1 MSELVLTLLRWGI
14 LIALWLLVLFALG
27 ALRRDLDA
35 PPEPAGALPPRP
47 RPEPAPKPKRQPRAS
62 RKRASNLVVTSGQ
75 LSGTVIPLGSTPIT
89 IGRAP
94 DSTLVVDDEYA
105 SARHARLFPHEG
117 QWVVEDLGSTNGTWI
132 GKTRLTA
139 PTVLQMGQSLRVGQ
153 TVLELRK

>member
-14 LIALWLLVLFALG
+14 LIALWLLVLFVLG
-27 ALRRDLDA
+27 ALRRDLEA
-35 PPEPAGALPPRP
+35 PPETAGTLPPRP
-47 RPEPAPKPKRQPRAS
+47 RPQAQPKRQPRVS
-62 RKRASNLVVTSGQ
+62 RRRANNLVVTSGH
-75 LSGTVIPLGSTPIT
+75 LSGTVIPLGTAPIS

-132 GKTRLTA
+132 GKTRLTS
-139 PTVLQMGQSLRVGQ
+139 PTVLQMGQPLRIGQ
-153 TVLELRK
+153 TVIELRK

>member
-35 PPEPAGALPPRP
+35 PPEPAGALSPRP
-47 RPEPAPKPKRQPRAS
+47 RPEPAAQPKRQPRTS
-62 RKRASNLVVTSGQ
+62 RKRANNLVVTSGQ
-75 LSGTVIPLGSTPIT
+75 LSGTVIPLGTAPIT

-132 GKTRLTA
+132 GKTRLTS

>member
-14 LIALWLLVLFALG
+14 LISLWLFVMFTLG
-27 ALRRDLDA
+27 ALRRDLEA
-35 PPEPAGALPPRP
+35 PPEGASALPRPQPQSRP
-47 RPEPAPKPKRQPRAS
+47 RRQPRS
-62 RKRASNLVVTSGQ
+62 LRKRASSLVVTSGH
-75 LSGTVIPLGSTPIT
+75 LSGTVIPLGTTPIT

-117 QWVVEDLGSTNGTWI
+117 QWVAEDLGSTNGTWI
-132 GKTRLTA
+132 GRTRLTS

>member
-14 LIALWLLVLFALG
+14 LIALWLFVMFTLG
-27 ALRRDLDA
+27 ALRRDLEA
-35 PPEPAGALPPRP
+35 PPEGASALPRP
-47 RPEPAPKPKRQPRAS
+47 QPQAPPKRQPRVS
-62 RKRASNLVVTSGQ
+62 RKRASNLVVTSGH
-75 LSGTVIPLGSTPIT
+75 LTGTVIPLGSAPIT

-117 QWVVEDLGSTNGTWI
+117 QWVAEDLGSTNGTWI

-139 PTVLQMGQSLRVGQ
+139 PTVLQVGQSLRVGQ

>member
-14 LIALWLLVLFALG
+14 LIALWMFVMFALG
-27 ALRRDLDA
+27 ALRRDLEA
-35 PPEPAGALPPRP
+35 PPEGAAAMPPRTH
-47 RPEPAPKPKRQPRAS
+47 PEPRPKRQPRVS
-62 RKRASNLVVTSGQ
+62 RRRANNLVVTSGH
-75 LSGTVIPLGSTPIT
+75 LTGTVIPLGTAPIT

-105 SARHARLFPHEG
+105 SARHARLFQHEG
-117 QWVVEDLGSTNGTWI
+117 QWVAEDLGSTNGTWI

-153 TVLELRK
+153 TVIELRK

>member
-14 LIALWLLVLFALG
+14 LIALWFFVMSTLG
-27 ALRRDLDA
+27 ALRRDLQA
-35 PPEPAGALPPRP
+35 PPEGAASLPPRP
-47 RPEPAPKPKRQPRAS
+47 QPQPRPRQTRGL
-62 RKRASNLVVTSGQ
+62 RKRANNLVVTSGQ
-75 LSGTVIPLGSTPIT
+75 LSGTVIPLGTTPIT

-105 SARHARLFPHEG
+105 SARHARLFPHDG

-132 GKTRLTA
+132 GKTRLTS
-139 PTVLQMGQSLRVGQ
+139 PTVLQIGQSLRVGQ

>member
-14 LIALWLLVLFALG
+14 LIALWLFVMFTLG
-27 ALRRDLDA
+27 ALRRDLEA
-35 PPEPAGALPPRP
+35 PPEGAAAMPV
-47 RPEPAPKPKRQPRAS
+47 KPKGQPRQQRQPRS
-62 RKRASNLVVTSGQ
+62 LRKRANNLVVTSGA
-75 LSGTVIPLGSTPIT
+75 LSGTVIPLGTTPIT

-105 SARHARLFPHEG
+105 SARHARLFPHDG
-117 QWVVEDLGSTNGTWI
+117 QWVAEDLGSTNGTWI
-132 GKTRLTA
+132 GNTRLTA

>member
-14 LIALWLLVLFALG
+14 LIALWLFVMFTLG
-27 ALRRDLDA
+27 ALRRDLEA
-35 PPEPAGALPPRP
+35 PPEGAAALPPRP
-47 RPEPAPKPKRQPRAS
+47 QAQPKPKRAPRAG
-62 RKRASNLVVTSGQ
+62 RKRASNLVVTSGH
-75 LSGTVIPLGSTPIT
+75 LSGTVIPLGSAPIT

-117 QWVVEDLGSTNGTWI
+117 QWVAEDLGSTNGTWV

-139 PTVLQMGQSLRVGQ
+139 PTVLQVGQSLRVGQ

>member
-14 LIALWLLVLFALG
+14 LIALWMFVMFTLG
-27 ALRRDLDA
+27 ALRRDLEA
-35 PPEPAGALPPRP
+35 PPEGAAAMPPRP
-47 RPEPAPKPKRQPRAS
+47 RTEPKPRRQPRVS
-62 RKRASNLVVTSGQ
+62 RRHANNLVVTSGH
-75 LSGTVIPLGSTPIT
+75 LAGTVIPLGTAPIT

-105 SARHARLFPHEG
+105 SARHARLFLHEG
-117 QWVVEDLGSTNGTWI
+117 QWVAEDLGSTNGTWI

-153 TVLELRK
+153 TVIELRK

>member
-1 MSELVLTLLRWGI
+1 M
-14 LIALWLLVLFALG
+14 
-27 ALRRDLDA
+27 
-35 PPEPAGALPPRP
+35 
-47 RPEPAPKPKRQPRAS
+47 
-62 RKRASNLVVTSGQ
+62 VTSGH
-75 LSGTVIPLGSTPIT
+75 LSGTVIPLGTAPIT

-117 QWVVEDLGSTNGTWI
+117 QWLAEDLGSTNGTWV
-132 GKTRLTA
+132 GKTRLTS